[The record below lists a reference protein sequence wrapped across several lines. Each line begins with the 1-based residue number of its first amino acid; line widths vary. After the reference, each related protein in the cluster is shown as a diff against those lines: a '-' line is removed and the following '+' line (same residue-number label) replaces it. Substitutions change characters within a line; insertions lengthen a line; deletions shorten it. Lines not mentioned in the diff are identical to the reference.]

1 MKNNNYIHHVPYLR
15 NNIAIW
21 SWLLVHLCK
30 IMIFP
35 GIFFIFLKFWFF
47 GLLESQ
53 RAKTGPW
60 WQTNSVCYT
69 SYLRNHISHDCHLW
83 YTCVKFFQTIFFS
96 GLLGGGGVKG
106 QKMVQ
111 NEKKNYV
118 CCASYLRNH
127 TPHDFHLWDSC
138 VKW

>member
-1 MKNNNYIHHVPYLR
+1 MKSNNYIHHVPYLR

-83 YTCVKFFQTIFFS
+83 YTCVKIFSNNFFLWVVRR
-96 GLLGGGGVKG
+96 GRGKRAKNGPKW
-106 QKMVQ
+106 
-111 NEKKNYV
+111 EKNYV
-118 CCASYLRNH
+118 CCAPYLRNH